1 MIRTTNSTKAVAT
14 TVGHDTSLGLWLKI
28 ESKGTLKGARNACED
43 AYIMDKV
50 ECVDSLV
57 YRRMRK
63 KEELQR

>member
-1 MIRTTNSTKAVAT
+1 MIS
-14 TVGHDTSLGLWLKI
+14 SLGLWLKI

-57 YRRMRK
+57 YLRMRK
-63 KEELQR
+63 KEENFKDEPPYSK